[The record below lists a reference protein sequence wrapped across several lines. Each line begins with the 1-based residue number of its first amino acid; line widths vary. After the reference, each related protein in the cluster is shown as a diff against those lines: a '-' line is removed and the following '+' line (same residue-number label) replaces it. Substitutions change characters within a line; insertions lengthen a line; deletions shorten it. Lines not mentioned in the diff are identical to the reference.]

1 MSRERAALGGFGSK
15 PFDNKENIHMRN
27 RIQSALTLTGFVLAL
42 AVAPA
47 IAQSDAKM
55 KMADNDKKMAMDS
68 MSKEEKAALFDKM
81 SDEDKSMATKMA
93 GHDMSKMSATDRMA
107 ATDKMSMDDKAM
119 MYDKM
124 VAGKHLDKNDM
135 KAMDA
140 AAKMKM
146 DEKMK
151 MDKMKH

>member
-1 MSRERAALGGFGSK
+1 MG
-15 PFDNKENIHMRN
+15 
-27 RIQSALTLTGFVLAL
+27 
-42 AVAPA
+42 
-47 IAQSDAKM
+47 M
-55 KMADNDKKMAMDS
+55 KGQMANGVYKITIGRT
-68 MSKEEKAALFDKM
+68 
-81 SDEDKSMATKMA
+81 TKMA

-140 AAKMKM
+140 AAKMKL